1 MVYGI
6 VPVEFGAAAPSTLS
20 VAAPQ
25 GQTSFYPWL
34 AGQWIG
40 SSAQTPL
47 ALHSHQNPLTTLHL
61 AISETQ
67 EASVN
72 VRFTA
77 FIHPW
82 ISEVTHIILDMGFP
96 GTISVRPKIKRAL
109 AELMTACLDQDPA
122 LHCLILDT
130 VEPETASDLS
140 KLLISSP
147 HKDRISFIAADGWT
161 ANLHFSLDRYQYRSL
176 RFQLQGDPVQRLQ
189 QKMIRRLGHFE
200 RHDGQ
205 CSRFFLDGHTCVPE
219 VAHLIQEAIRP
230 HGELQ
235 YRSFPCL
242 ILFDADP
249 SPWLPEA
256 LRMVQLNLTLAEPAQ
271 DIQTFLSRNL
281 TAFEIANWKEPPL
294 LICSMVATGK
304 KLQANLGNWMV
315 KCPIMPRVL
324 TVVQAEEFRPDSIDA
339 SGRAVIDVGENAVT
353 IHHLMKERLGLRP
366 SATCGHLTEGTHKA
380 DEPEPG
386 LLSESLTTAQFWDM
400 VTEVGWRSEPDQETP
415 GTRAKLKSVPNFPA
429 MLGRHG
435 AWLSVKLWQQLRE
448 INPKID
454 DVPVL
459 LVCPD
464 EEGAKK
470 LAENLDLTFATAL
483 VVAIDTNT
491 MVSLRN
497 PNADILTLLRNWQME
512 TSKLP
517 WLETLETADRECLV
531 VILEEFHCGGT
542 TRKVLQTLLEHLRRK
557 VEAHCTLVDFNPTT
571 NGEAHTIPT
580 VSLYAMRCPGCCA
593 NHEGP
598 ISNRDPAPIV
608 SQVNIILNAAK
619 EETNWQGHDL
629 LLADFLTKLQGE
641 SPFLPETKTNL
652 ANKALDI
659 FLLGDM
665 NTMMRQLFG
674 AVLSSPQIAEPRKT
688 NVDLLVVAAIPAEHE
703 AIMIA
708 LASTPNS
715 IPIYSVGEYRIQRLE
730 YTLEADQEPITI
742 MVCWGKMKGNVD
754 MAIATRSLLEQV
766 TPNHCFMVGMAG
778 GYEKTFSLG
787 SVAISEKVIYYE
799 PARMEGEGE
808 GKPRYPQLTPNIYS
822 SRLNYFSP
830 DRQAIARAV
839 EERLKVDSASKR
851 QEILDYYQNGDKFR
865 INSCT
870 FMTGEKLFA
879 MDDARPWWAKIIP
892 GIRRKN
898 DIIDPFSRWQETVD
912 ERANAVEM
920 ESFGFAR
927 ACESASVSWLVFKG
941 IADFGTAAS
950 KGRGGDNGERKK
962 WQQPATMAATFT
974 MLEFLRHIRKDEQV
988 KEL

>member
-1 MVYGI
+1 M
-6 VPVEFGAAAPSTLS
+6 
-20 VAAPQ
+20 AAPQ
-25 GQTSFYPWL
+25 GQSSFYPWL

-40 SSAQTPL
+40 SSAQT
-47 ALHSHQNPLTTLHL
+47 LHSHQNPLTTLHL

-82 ISEVTHIILDMGFP
+82 INEVTHIILDMGFP

-109 AELMTACLDQDPA
+109 AELMTECLGQDPA

-161 ANLHFSLDRYQYRSL
+161 ANLYFSLDRYQYRSL
-176 RFQLQGDPVQRLQ
+176 RFQLQGDPAQRLQ

-230 HGELQ
+230 HGGLQ

-256 LRMVQLNLTLAEPAQ
+256 LRMVQLNLALAGPAQ
-271 DIQTFLSRNL
+271 DIQTFLSQDL
-281 TAFEIANWKEPPL
+281 TASEIANLKEPPL

-304 KLQANLGNWMV
+304 KLQANLGNWKV
-315 KCPIMPRVL
+315 KYPIMPRVL
-324 TVVQAEEFRPDSIDA
+324 TVVQAEEFRPDSTDRWD
-339 SGRAVIDVGENAVT
+339 RAVIDVGGTAVT

-366 SATCGHLTEGTHKA
+366 SAICEHLTEGTHKA
-380 DEPEPG
+380 DEPEPIS
-386 LLSESLTTAQFWDM
+386 LSEPLTTAQFWDM

-415 GTRAKLKSVPNFPA
+415 GTRAKLKCVPDFPA

-435 AWLSVKLWQQLRE
+435 AWLSTKLWQQLRE
-448 INPKID
+448 INQKID

-497 PNADILTLLRNWQME
+497 PNADILALLGNWRVE

-517 WLETLETADRECLV
+517 WLETLETADKECLV

-542 TRKVLQTLLEHLRRK
+542 TRKVLQTLLEHLHRK

-571 NGEAHTIPT
+571 HIIPT
-580 VSLYAMRCPGCCA
+580 VSLYALRCPGCCA
-593 NHEGP
+593 DHEGP
-598 ISNRDPAPIV
+598 ISNRDPAPIE
-608 SQVNIILNAAK
+608 SQVNIILNAARK
-619 EETNWQGHDL
+619 ETNKQGHDL

-641 SPFLPETKTNL
+641 SPLLHETKTTL
-652 ANKALDI
+652 ANKALDV
-659 FLLGDM
+659 FLPGDM
-665 NTMMRQLFG
+665 NTMIRQLFG

-688 NVDLLVVAAIPAEHE
+688 NVDLLIVAAIPEERE

-708 LASTPNS
+708 LASAPNRTS
-715 IPIYSVGEYRIQRLE
+715 INRVGEYRIHRLE
-730 YTLEADQEPITI
+730 YTLEAGQEPITI

-754 MAIATRSLLEQV
+754 MAIATRSLLERV
-766 TPNHCFMVGMAG
+766 IPNHCFMVGMAG
-778 GYEKTFSLG
+778 GYEEIFSLG

-808 GKPRYPQLTPNIYS
+808 GKPRYPQLTPNTYS
-822 SRLNYFSP
+822 SRLNDFSP

-839 EERLKVDSASKR
+839 EERLKVDSSSKR

-865 INSCT
+865 IKPCT

-879 MDDARPWWAKIIP
+879 MDDAS
-892 GIRRKN
+892 
-898 DIIDPFSRWQETVD
+898 IDPFSRWQETVD
-912 ERANAVEM
+912 ERASAVEM

-941 IADFGTAAS
+941 IADFGTEAS
-950 KGRGGDNGERKK
+950 KGRGGDNSERKK

-974 MLEFLRHIRKDEQV
+974 MLEFLRHIREDEKVKD
-988 KEL
+988 L